1 MPRSSTASLWE
12 SLGGAG
18 LATDRALW
26 AADCT
31 IALSDLANGTALDTP
46 LDELRGRSV
55 LVTTSNQIA
64 AALALIEV
72 DGIAR
77 RLVLCPPDLDPKHLP
92 YVVETAEIDAIVTD
106 HPIEAVCDLGI
117 ERIASCARAI
127 RALATEVDR
136 ASDCETEWILFTSG
150 TTGVPKMV
158 VHTLST
164 LTGAIGP
171 GGSLGGPLVW
181 ATFYDVRRY
190 GGLQILLRAL
200 LGGGSLVLSAPG
212 EAAPAFLSRARE
224 HGVTHITGTPSHWRR
239 ALMSPA
245 ARSISPLYA
254 RLSGEIADQA
264 VIDHIQS
271 TYSEARVAHAFAS
284 TEAGVAFEVKDG
296 RAGFPAALLEPNDS
310 GVELQVEDETL
321 RIRSAR
327 TALRYLGDVVEPLL
341 DPNGFVDTGD
351 VVELRDDRYYFV
363 GRRGGIIN
371 VGGLKIHPEEVEA
384 VINRH
389 PRVRMSLV
397 TARKNPITGAIVA
410 ADVVLVHG
418 AEGTLDTGAL
428 DSIRTELRELCR
440 SSLAPH
446 KVPALIRVV
455 ESLAVTPSG
464 KLGRRN
470 E

>member
-12 SLGGAG
+12 SLTGAG
-18 LATDRALW
+18 LATDRTLW

-31 IALSDLANGTALDTP
+31 IPLSALANGSALDTS
-46 LDELRGRSV
+46 LEDLRGRSI
-55 LVTTSNQIA
+55 LVTTSDQLT
-64 AALALIEV
+64 AALALVEI
-72 DGIAR
+72 DGVAR

-92 YVVETAEIDAIVTD
+92 YVIATAEVDAIITD
-106 HPIEAVCDLGI
+106 RVDALNGLGVECVARC
-117 ERIASCARAI
+117 ERTI
-127 RALATEVDR
+127 RPTDPDR
-136 ASDCETEWILFTSG
+136 SADCETEWILFTSG

-164 LTGAIGP
+164 LTGAIVP
-171 GGSLGGPLVW
+171 GGSLAGPVVW

-212 EAAPAFLSRARE
+212 EAPASFLARAQQ

-245 ARSISPLYA
+245 ARTASPSYA
-254 RLSGEIADQA
+254 RLSGEIADQS
-264 VIDHIQS
+264 VIDHLQA
-271 TYSEARVAHAFAS
+271 TYPRAKVGHAFAS
-284 TEAGVAFEVKDG
+284 TEAGVAFEVTDG
-296 RAGFPAALLEPNDS
+296 RAGFPAAFLDPNDS
-310 GVELQVEDETL
+310 AVELKVEDDTL
-321 RIRSAR
+321 RIRSPR
-327 TALRYLGDVVEPLL
+327 TAIRYLGPTADILL
-341 DPNGFVDTGD
+341 DTDGFVDTGD
-351 VVELRDDRYYFV
+351 VVERRGDRYYFV

-397 TARKNPITGAIVA
+397 TARKSPITGAIVA
-410 ADVVLVHG
+410 ADIVLADDPAG
-418 AEGTLDTGAL
+418 AAAAAELDRIKSEIRDACRGAL
-428 DSIRTELRELCR
+428 
-440 SSLAPH
+440 AAH
-446 KVPALIRVV
+446 KVPALIHIVP
-455 ESLAVTPSG
+455 SLDVSPSG

-470 E
+470 G